1 MSLSIKFF
9 CPRWGYEHL
18 SWQDFAD
25 YAADHGYDGLEI
37 AFPRNTPPAELDAAW
52 EAATRRD
59 LPIILQHFDTY
70 EGDFTEHR
78 DLYAAWFEMIRGYD
92 ALKVNSQT
100 GKDFFAFR
108 QNTELFAIADAFA
121 TSSGVPVVHETH
133 RNKFSF
139 AAHVTRDYLERL
151 PDLRLT
157 LDVSHWV
164 CVAES
169 FLADQPEALALAIS
183 RTDHLH
189 ARVGHVEGPQVPDPR
204 APEWAEAVETHFG
217 WWDRMVE
224 RHRAEGASEMT
235 VTAEFGPAP
244 YTTLLPHSKQ
254 PIADQWA
261 INAWITE
268 TLRAR
273 WS

>member
-1 MSLSIKFF
+1 MSLAFQFF

-18 SWQDFAD
+18 SWDAFAD
-25 YAADHGYDGLEI
+25 YAADHGYDGVEVS
-37 AFPRNTPPAELDAAW
+37 FPRDTPRAELDAAW
-52 EAATRRD
+52 DAAARRR
-59 LPIILQHFDTY
+59 LLVIPQHYDTY
-70 EGDFTEHR
+70 EADFSEHR

-92 ALKVNSQT
+92 APKVNSQT

-108 QNTELFAIADAFA
+108 QNRELFGIASAFSA
-121 TSSGVPVVHETH
+121 DTGVPVVHETH

-139 AAHVTRDYLERL
+139 AAHVTRDYLEQL

-169 FLADQPEALALAIS
+169 YLADQPEALALAIA
-183 RTDHLH
+183 RTDHVH
-189 ARVGHVEGPQVPDPR
+189 ARVGHPEGPQVPDPR
-204 APEWAEAVETHFG
+204 APEWAEAVEAHCA
-217 WWDRMVE
+217 WWDRIAE
-224 RHRAEGASEMT
+224 RHRAEGAGEMT

-244 YTTLLPHSKQ
+244 YTTLLPHSQK

-261 INAWITE
+261 INE
-268 TLRAR
+268 HMVELLRAR
-273 WS
+273 WG